1 MKKLSLLLFLI
12 PLLFTAQLRLNTI
25 NELYVIKSD
34 NIEKYVINGL
44 GFKKLTAVKNS
55 GSNDYEFYNGK
66 NNFEEAIYLQVLIP
80 FRDKF
85 KNVVTIRTANE
96 SYVQELK
103 SDIVSNGFQYY
114 GEKEL
119 YDKYKVHLYVKNN
132 ITFMISSEKGKNGIF
147 EINMIPLNK

>member
-1 MKKLSLLLFLI
+1 MKKLFLLLFLL
-12 PLLFTAQLRLNTI
+12 PLFFTAQLRLTTI
-25 NELYVIKSD
+25 NELYVIKYD
-34 NIEKYVINGL
+34 NIENYVINGL
-44 GFKKLTAVKNS
+44 GFKKLTAVKNA

-80 FRDKF
+80 FIDKF

-103 SDIVSNGFQYY
+103 SDINSAGFQYF

-119 YDKYKVHLYVKNN
+119 YENYKVHLYIKNN
-132 ITFMISSEKGKNGIF
+132 ITFTISSKKGKNGIF
-147 EINMIPLNK
+147 EINMIPINK

>member
-1 MKKLSLLLFLI
+1 MKRLSLLLFLL
-12 PLLFTAQLRLNTI
+12 PLSFTAQLRLNTI

-34 NIEKYVINGL
+34 NIENYVINGL
-44 GFKKLTAVKNS
+44 GFKKLTAVKNE

-66 NNFEEAIYLQVLIP
+66 NNFEEAIYLQILIP
-80 FRDKF
+80 FIDKF

-119 YDKYKVHLYVKNN
+119 YDKYKVHLYIKNS

>member
-1 MKKLSLLLFLI
+1 MKRLSLLLFLT
-12 PLLFTAQLRLNTI
+12 PLLFTAQLRLTTI

-34 NIEKYVINGL
+34 NIENYVINGL
-44 GFKKLTAVKNS
+44 GFKKLKAVKNA

-80 FRDKF
+80 FIEKF

-103 SDIVSNGFQYY
+103 SDVVSNGFQYY

>member
-1 MKKLSLLLFLI
+1 MKRFSLLLFLL
-12 PLLFTAQLRLNTI
+12 PLLFTAQLRLTTI

-34 NIEKYVINGL
+34 NIENYVINGL
-44 GFKKLTAVKNS
+44 GFKKLKAVKNE

-80 FRDKF
+80 FIDKF